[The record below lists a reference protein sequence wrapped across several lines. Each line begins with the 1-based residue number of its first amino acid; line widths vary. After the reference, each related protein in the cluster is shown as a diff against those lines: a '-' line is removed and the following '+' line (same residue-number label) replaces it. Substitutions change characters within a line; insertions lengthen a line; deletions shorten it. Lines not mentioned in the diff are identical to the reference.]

1 MTGEDGLEKAQAT
14 SRCPVGLGAALTG
27 SAVFFLFQYA
37 AALVKL
43 GQTSGRM
50 ENKFSAL
57 ARDKYLDFLIW
68 QNVHVLFAYVI
79 LAVLFAIILAP
90 FVSDLCGR
98 FALRV
103 FWHKVL
109 LAILG
114 AFAVHG
120 FFVLRL
126 VETRPYFLDDAKYGH
141 WYFEILNVVPD
152 AAKPMVFFLLF
163 KGLPAGILVYLA
175 WWYWSN
181 LSRKSRTV
189 TFSCVCVLAAFVF
202 WQIGK
207 PERKIAAAVDAKG
220 ERQPNVILIGSDS
233 LRGDRLG
240 YTGYRPRRTDGPAA
254 AGVSPRIDAL
264 ASRSVNLEN
273 CFTPIAS
280 TLESGTT
287 LMSSSYPHTHGFRH
301 MYPDAETLEG
311 VKSRVRPLAKVLAE
325 KGYDTAVFGDWCAGY
340 FEMMPLG
347 FEHVSVSS
355 FDNFKIYMSQAV
367 VMAHFVIPLYFDH
380 PAGYAVFPQLG
391 SFAQFVTPEVVTDRV
406 RKRLGAVSESGR
418 PFFWHVFYSCNHL
431 PYRSPEPYNSMFAD
445 PGYSGPNKS
454 GVDFDIDSFIG
465 GTDLENKWK
474 ALPEREIRQIRD
486 LYDGC
491 TRQFDHNVGMVLDE
505 LKERGLAEN
514 TIVIITADHGDN
526 LYEEGVT
533 LGHGLTFNGAARGNH
548 VPLLFHVPGAEA
560 ARITS
565 QVRMIDIAPTIAD
578 LLGAPKPDSWEGKSF
593 AGWLNGTEKPAA
605 RAFYGET
612 GFPFVQFRVPGIE
625 RPKLPPMDRMN
636 FIDDSFNYQFVL
648 RDEFEEPLVN
658 AKQRCLMTEK
668 WKLICT
674 PTADGGRHFTLFS
687 RKPDAYSEVDVAPTN
702 PDVVAPMRAALERW
716 MDEKTETPLV
726 EIFPQGE

>member
-1 MTGEDGLEKAQAT
+1 MIEKEDSDEAHADAPCRAGYGVVLF
-14 SRCPVGLGAALTG
+14 GAVL
-27 SAVFFLFQYA
+27 FFLFQYV
-37 AALVKL
+37 AALVNL
-43 GQTSGRM
+43 GQASGAM

-57 ARDKYLDFLIW
+57 ARDKYMDFLIW
-68 QNVHVLFAYVI
+68 ENVQVLFAYAI
-79 LAVLFAIILAP
+79 LAVLFAIVLRP
-90 FVSDLCGR
+90 FVSGLCGR
-98 FALRV
+98 FALSS
-103 FWHKVL
+103 FWRKTL
-109 LAILG
+109 IAILG
-114 AFAVHG
+114 AFVVHG
-120 FFVLRL
+120 YFVLRL
-126 VETRPYFLDDAKYGH
+126 VETRPYFLDDAKFGH
-141 WYFEILNVVPD
+141 WYYEILNVVPD
-152 AAKPMVFFLLF
+152 AAKPVVFFLLF
-163 KGLPAGILVYLA
+163 KGLPVGILLYVA
-175 WWYWSN
+175 WWYWRK

-189 TFSCVCVLAAFVF
+189 TFSCVCVLAAFAF

-207 PERKIAAAVDAKG
+207 PERKIAAGVEGKG
-220 ERQPNVILIGSDS
+220 GRPPNVILIGSDS

-240 YTGYRPRRTDGPAA
+240 YTGYRPRRTDGLAA

-264 ASRSVNLEN
+264 ASRSINLEN

-287 LMSSSYPHTHGFRH
+287 MMSSSYPHTHGFRH
-301 MYPDAETLEG
+301 MYPDAETVAG
-311 VKSRVRPLAKVLAE
+311 AKSRVQPLAKVLAE

-380 PAGYAVFPQLG
+380 QAGYALFPQLG
-391 SFAQFVTPEVVTDRV
+391 SFAQFVTPEVVTGRV
-406 RKRLGAVSESGR
+406 KERLGAVSESGR

-474 ALPEREIRQIRD
+474 ALPEKEIRQIRD

-491 TRQFDHNVGMVLDE
+491 TRQLDDNVGMILDE
-505 LKERGLAEN
+505 LKKQGLAEN
-514 TIVIITADHGDN
+514 TIVIINADHGDN
-526 LYEEGVT
+526 HYEEGVT

-560 ARITS
+560 AKITS
-565 QVRMIDIAPTIAD
+565 QVRTIDMAPTIAD
-578 LLGAPKPDSWEGKSF
+578 LLGVPKPDAWEGESF
-593 AGWLNGTEKPAA
+593 AGWLKGTEEPAP

-648 RDEFEEPLVN
+648 KDEFEEPLVN

-674 PTADGGRHFTLFS
+674 PTADGGRHFALFS
-687 RKPDAYSEVDVAPTN
+687 RHPDPYSEADVASSN
-702 PDVVAPMRAALERW
+702 PDIVAPMKAALEKW
-716 MDEKTETPLV
+716 MDGKMETPLA

>member
-1 MTGEDGLEKAQAT
+1 MIKEEDLKKAKMPARRP
-14 SRCPVGLGAALTG
+14 SVFRAVLTG
-27 SAVFFLFQYA
+27 SVMFFLFQYA
-37 AALVKL
+37 VALAKL

-57 ARDKYLDFLIW
+57 ARDKYLDFLVW
-68 QNVHVLFAYVI
+68 QNVQVLFAYAI
-79 LAVLFAIILAP
+79 LAILFAIILAP
-90 FVSDLCGR
+90 FVSIVCVRLSLRG
-98 FALRV
+98 FWQKALLTV
-103 FWHKVL
+103 
-109 LAILG
+109 LG
-114 AFAVHG
+114 AFVVHG

-126 VETRPYFLDDAKYGH
+126 VETRPYFLNDAKYGH
-141 WYFEILNVVPD
+141 WYFSILNVVPD
-152 AAKPMVFFLLF
+152 AAKPVVFLLLF
-163 KGLPAGILVYLA
+163 KGLPLAMLIYLA
-175 WWYWSN
+175 WWYWGN
-181 LSRKSRTV
+181 LSRKGRLV
-189 TFSCVCVLAAFVF
+189 TLCTVCVLSAFTI
-202 WQIGK
+202 WRIGM
-207 PERKIAAAVDAKG
+207 PERPTAAAADGK
-220 ERQPNVILIGSDS
+220 EDKPPNVILIGSDS

-240 YTGYRPRRTDGPAA
+240 YTGYRPRRSDGLAA

-264 ASRSVNLEN
+264 ALKSVNLEN

-280 TLESGTT
+280 TLESGTS
-287 LMSSSYPHTHGFRH
+287 LMASMYPHTHGFRH
-301 MYPDAETLEG
+301 MYPDAGTLAE
-311 VKSRVRPLAKVLAE
+311 VKSRVRPLAKVLAR

-347 FEHVSVSS
+347 FGHVSVSS

-380 PAGYAVFPQLG
+380 PAGYALFPQLG

-406 RKRLGAVSESGR
+406 KERLGAVSESGQ

-445 PGYSGPNKS
+445 PAYSGQNRS
-454 GVDFDIDSFIG
+454 GVQFDIDSFIG

-474 ALPEREIRQIRD
+474 ALSEKEIRQIRD

-491 TRQFDHNVGMVLDE
+491 TRQFDDNVGVILDE
-505 LKERGLAEN
+505 LKMHGLADN

-548 VPLLFHVPGAEA
+548 VPLLFHVPGVGASK
-560 ARITS
+560 ITS

-578 LLGAPKPDSWEGKSF
+578 LLGAPKPDCWEGESF
-593 AGWLNGTEKPAA
+593 AGWLDGREKPAG

-636 FIDDSFNYQFVL
+636 FIDDAFNYQFVL
-648 RDEFEEPLVN
+648 KDEFEQSLVK
-658 AKQRCLMTEK
+658 AKQRCLMSDE

-674 PTADGGRHFTLFS
+674 PTADGARHFTLYS
-687 RKPDAYSEVDVAPTN
+687 RHPDPYCEVDVAPSN
-702 PDVVAPMRAALERW
+702 PNVVAPMRAALEKW
-716 MDEKTETPLV
+716 IDKKTETPLA